1 MKQDKI
7 IFKQNNILKKEVKVI
22 TIINKIIKNIPN

>member
-22 TIINKIIKNIPN
+22 TIISKIIKNIPN